1 MQLRIFFTQVLD
13 RLPEVRLAAPPT
25 RLTSN
30 FINGITHLP
39 LTWHTH

>member
-1 MQLRIFFTQVLD
+1 MQMRAFFGEFLT
-13 RLPEVRLAAPPT
+13 RLPHAELGGTPT

-39 LTWHTH
+39 LRW